1 MVVSEKCE
9 ARQNAGLRCF
19 LTDDEILMAK
29 STDRKKWHQLKCWPA
44 SA

>member
-29 STDRKKWHQLKCWPA
+29 STDRKK
-44 SA
+44 